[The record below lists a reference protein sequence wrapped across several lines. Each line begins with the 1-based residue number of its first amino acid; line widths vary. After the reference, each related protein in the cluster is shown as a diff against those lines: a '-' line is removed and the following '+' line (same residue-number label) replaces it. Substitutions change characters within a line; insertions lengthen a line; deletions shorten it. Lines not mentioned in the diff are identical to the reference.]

1 MTNRTTSKIL
11 NFTRPF
17 SLRGLAEVLPA
28 GAYKVITEE
37 MLPENV
43 TYPTYQWVSTKMH
56 LHTNS
61 ERTGDARMMDVDP
74 RDLEVVHLRDQ
85 NMIDSRP
92 RVAFSAH
99 KSNNR
104 AKRVF

>member
-11 NFTRPF
+11 TFVRPF

-37 MLPENV
+37 MQDENV
-43 TYPTYQWVSTKMH
+43 TYPTWQLVSTQMH

-61 ERTGDARMMDVDP
+61 DRPDEARIMTVEP
-74 RDLEVVHLRDQ
+74 RDLEVAHLRDQ
-85 NMIDSRP
+85 RMVDARP
-92 RVAFSAH
+92 KVAFSAR
-99 KSNNR
+99 KTSSR
-104 AKRVF
+104 SKRV

>member
-74 RDLEVVHLRDQ
+74 RDLEVAHLRDQ

>member
-11 NFTRPF
+11 NFARPF

-56 LHTNS
+56 LHANAD
-61 ERTGDARMMDVDP
+61 RAGDIRMMNVDP
-74 RDLEVVHLRDQ
+74 RDLEVAHLRDQ
-85 NMIDSRP
+85 KMMDSRP

-104 AKRVF
+104 AKRAS

>member
-1 MTNRTTSKIL
+1 L
-11 NFTRPF
+11 NFVRPF

-37 MLPENV
+37 SFTENV
-43 TYPTYQWVSTKMH
+43 TYPTYQWVSTHMH
-56 LHTNS
+56 LHTKS
-61 ERTGDARMMDVDP
+61 DRPDEARTMSVDP
-74 RDLEVVHLRDQ
+74 RDLEVAHLRDQ
-85 NMIDSRP
+85 KMIDARP
-92 RVAFSAH
+92 KVAFSAR